1 MSDRTRLRMAQRNQS
16 SSRVGYAHRALISLK
31 LTSNQTN
38 PMIINLL
45 LPKWLARKFARPRAR
60 TALRPELK
68 RRQILPTLPE
78 QKRYF
83 VLSR

>member
-1 MSDRTRLRMAQRNQS
+1 MTAQRNQNS
-16 SSRVGYAHRALISLK
+16 SPVGCAYRALITKKS
-31 LTSNQTN
+31 TITQTKT
-38 PMIINLL
+38 MIINLP
-45 LPKWLARKFARPRAR
+45 LPKWLARKFARPRPRA
-60 TALRPELK
+60 ALRPELK